1 MSLTAIEEA
10 KRSRAYYARRARR
23 MDGAHVRGALLVG
36 AAYLLAAAGLAFVA
50 GVGHF
55 SAGTAILYVLAIAI
69 AGNFRFDV
77 GAGFTVPTQAVFV
90 PMLFAL
96 PASLVPLLVP
106 AGLALGMTPQILRR
120 EITPDWL
127 LTALA
132 NSWFALGPALVLT
145 IANDH
150 DPNGRWQVLLL
161 ALLAQF
167 ACDFLSSVVRE
178 RLYRGP
184 AIRELLAEYRP
195 VYTIDIALSALGLL
209 VADAAIVA
217 HDQLAVLLIAP
228 LFAMLRLF
236 SRERHERLQQL
247 AELNDAYQG
256 TALMLGDVVEA
267 DDAYT
272 GEHCK
277 GVVAL
282 SLAVAAELGLDAER
296 KRNVEFG
303 ALLHDVGKLSVP
315 NEIINKPGPLD
326 EREWAI
332 IKRHT
337 IEGQRMLERIGGFMS
352 HIGLIV
358 RASHERWDGR
368 GYPDGLAREQIPL
381 EARIVAA
388 CDAFNAMTTTRSYRR
403 AIDPAAARAELLRC
417 AGTHFD
423 PDVVRALLAVLAREQ
438 PQPQIAAPGELRAV
452 PNPPP
457 ARPAS
462 QTTASSASRS
472 AGVVASSR

>member
-1 MSLTAIEEA
+1 MSHTAIESA
-10 KRSRAYYARRARR
+10 NRSRDYYARRARR
-23 MDGAHVRGALLVG
+23 MDRVHVRGALLVG
-36 AAYLLAAAGLAFVA
+36 GAYLLAAGALALAA
-50 GVGHF
+50 GVGRV
-55 SAGTAILYVLAIAI
+55 SVGTALLYVLAIAV

-96 PASLVPLLVP
+96 PAAVVPLLVP
-106 AGLALGMTPQILRR
+106 AGLALGMAPQIARR
-120 EITPDWL
+120 ELTPDWL

-132 NSWFALGPALVLT
+132 NSWFAVGPALVLVLFHT
-145 IANDH
+145 H
-150 DPNGRWQVLLL
+150 EPNSRWGVLLL

-167 ACDFLSSVVRE
+167 TCDFLASAVRE

-184 AIRELLAEYRP
+184 GVRELLAEYRS
-195 VYTIDIALSALGLL
+195 VYAIDLALSALGLL

-236 SRERHERLQQL
+236 SRERHERLRQL
-247 AELNDAYQG
+247 AELGDAYQG

-282 SLAVAAELGLDAER
+282 SLAVAAELGLDPDR
-296 KRNVEFG
+296 TRNVEFG

-326 EREWAI
+326 DEEWEI

-358 RASHERWDGR
+358 RGSHERWDGG
-368 GYPDGLAREQIPL
+368 GYPDGLVGEQIPL
-381 EARIVAA
+381 ESRIVAA

-403 AIDPAAARAELLRC
+403 AMAPEDARAELLRC
-417 AGTHFD
+417 AGSHFD
-423 PDVVRALLAVLAREQ
+423 PGVVRALLAVVAREE
-438 PQPQIAAPGELRAV
+438 PQGAAIDAAV
-452 PNPPP
+452 EEPRFAPDEASAP
-457 ARPAS
+457 ARA
-462 QTTASSASRS
+462 AY
-472 AGVVASSR
+472 V

>member
-1 MSLTAIEEA
+1 MSLTTIEEA
-10 KRSRAYYARRARR
+10 QRSREFYARRARR
-23 MDGAHVRGALLVG
+23 MDALRVRGALLVG
-36 AAYLLAAAGLAFVA
+36 GSYLAAATALALAA
-50 GVGHF
+50 GVGRIPV
-55 SAGTAILYVLAIAI
+55 GTAVLYVLALAV

-106 AGLALGMTPQILRR
+106 LGLALGMAPQIARR
-120 EITPDWL
+120 ELTADWL
-127 LTALA
+127 LNSLA
-132 NSWFALGPALVLT
+132 NSWFAIGPALVLVL
-145 IANDH
+145 AHDH
-150 DPNGRWQVLLL
+150 QPNGRWAVLLL

-167 ACDFLSSVVRE
+167 TCDFLASVVRE

-184 AIRELLAEYRP
+184 RVRELLTEYRP
-195 VYTIDIALSALGLL
+195 VYAIDIALSALGLL

-236 SRERHERLQQL
+236 SRERHERLQQM

-277 GVVAL
+277 SVVAL
-282 SLAVAAELGLDAER
+282 SLAVARELGLDPER
-296 KRNVEFG
+296 TRNVEFG

-326 EREWAI
+326 QDEWEV

-352 HIGLIV
+352 HIGIIV
-358 RASHERWDGR
+358 RASHERWDGN
-368 GYPDGLAREQIPL
+368 GYPDGLIGQEIPL

-388 CDAFNAMTTTRSYRR
+388 CDAFNAMTTTRSYRE
-403 AIDPAAARAELLRC
+403 AMGFADARAELVRS
-417 AGTHFD
+417 AGSHFD
-423 PDVVRALLAVLAREQ
+423 PDVVRALLAVVAREA
-438 PQPQIAAPGELRAV
+438 PQLSAVSEPRAAPDAE
-452 PNPPP
+452 P
-457 ARPAS
+457 ARAAGERSLTPAS
-462 QTTASSASRS
+462 L
-472 AGVVASSR
+472 

>member
-1 MSLTAIEEA
+1 MSRTALEEA
-10 KRSRAYYARRARR
+10 TRTRDYYARRARR
-23 MDGAHVRGALLVG
+23 MDALHLRGALLVG
-36 AAYLLAAAGLAFVA
+36 GCYLLAAAGLGLGA
-50 GVGHF
+50 GIARF
-55 SAGTAILYVLAIAI
+55 STGTAVLYVLGIAI

-96 PASLVPLLVP
+96 PPSLVPLLVP
-106 AGLALGMTPQILRR
+106 AGLLLGMTPQILRR
-120 EITPDWL
+120 ELTPDWL

-132 NSWFALGPALVLT
+132 NSWFALGPALVLVL
-145 IANDH
+145 AHDH
-150 DPNGRWQVLLL
+150 DPQGRWGILIL

-184 AIRELLAEYRP
+184 SIRELLAEYRP
-195 VYTIDIALSALGLL
+195 VYAIDLALSALGLL
-209 VADAAIVA
+209 VAFAAVAA

-236 SRERHERLQQL
+236 SRERHERLRQM
-247 AELNDAYQG
+247 AELGDAYQG

-282 SLAVAAELGLDAER
+282 SLAVASELGLDPER
-296 KRNVEFG
+296 TRNVEFG

-326 EREWAI
+326 AQEWEI
-332 IKRHT
+332 VKRHT

-358 RASHERWDGR
+358 RASHERWDGS
-368 GYPDGLAREQIPL
+368 GYPDGLAGQEIPL

-388 CDAFNAMTTTRSYRR
+388 CDAFNAMTTNRSYRE
-403 AIDPAAARAELLRC
+403 AMDPAAARAEMRHS
-417 AGTHFD
+417 AGSHFD
-423 PDVVRALLAVLAREQ
+423 PDVVRALLDVVAREQ
-438 PQPQIAAPGELRAV
+438 PLLSAAGELRSA
-452 PNPPP
+452 PSAPP

-462 QTTASSASRS
+462 HPASSAPRP
-472 AGVVASSR
+472 AGVVASTR